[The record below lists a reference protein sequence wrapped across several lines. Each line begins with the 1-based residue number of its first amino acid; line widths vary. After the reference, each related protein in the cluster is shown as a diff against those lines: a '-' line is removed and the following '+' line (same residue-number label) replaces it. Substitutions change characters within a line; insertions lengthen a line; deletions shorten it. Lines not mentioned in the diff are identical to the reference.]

1 MIKNIKQMVYP
12 IILFFMLVQH
22 AGGQDLTGSVLIEH
36 AQGKLSLN
44 EVPTRVVTFDLASL
58 DTLDALNVDVLA
70 LPIKSVHDRLAKY
83 REKPY
88 INAGS
93 LFEPDY
99 ETVAALE
106 PDLVIVATRSSPAF
120 KLLNS
125 IAPTIDLSVWGDGF
139 IQQFK
144 ERSATLAAIFA
155 RQSIYKKRLQQID
168 AKIERVRSFSK
179 DAGKALII
187 LTNGGKISAY
197 GPGSRFGWLHYE
209 LGFASALASDD
220 PEQAS
225 NIGTHGDPISFE
237 FIHEMNPEWL
247 FVVDRDA
254 AVGSAQGAARALLDN
269 PIIKRTQAYQSG
281 QIVYLNPMNWYVI
294 AAGLNAVDESV
305 SEVLAALQQSVSRK

>member
-1 MIKNIKQMVYP
+1 MIKNSW
-12 IILFFMLVQH
+12 LVVCSVMTFLIWGQQ
-22 AGGQDLTGSVLIEH
+22 AYGQDETRSVSIEH
-36 AQGKLSLN
+36 AQGKLSLS
-44 EVPTRVVTFDLASL
+44 ETPSRVVTFDLASL
-58 DTLDALNVDVLA
+58 DTLDALNVNVLA
-70 LPIKSVHDRLAKY
+70 LPTKSVHDRLAKY
-83 REKPY
+83 SGKPY
-88 INAGS
+88 VNAGS

-106 PDLVIVATRSSPAF
+106 PDLVIVATRSSPSF
-120 KLLNS
+120 KMLNS
-125 IAPTIDLSVWGDGF
+125 IAPTIDLSVWGEGF
-139 IQQFK
+139 IEQFK
-144 ERSATLAAIFA
+144 DRSSTLAKIFA
-155 RQSIYKKRLQQID
+155 RQSLYEKRLKGIEH
-168 AKIERVRSFSK
+168 KIAQVRSFSK

-209 LGFASALASDD
+209 LGFSSVLTSDD

-225 NIGTHGDPISFE
+225 NIGTHGDPVSFE
-237 FIHEMNPEWL
+237 FIHEANPAWL

-254 AVGSAQGAARALLDN
+254 AVGSARGAARALLDN

-305 SEVLAALQQSVSRK
+305 TEVLEALQKSVSQK